1 MDEGGSAKDRRIR
14 ELERQLEAK
23 DSTRNPFV
31 YSNQEQLRVKD
42 QQLKEEKEV
51 ANAEKA
57 TIREEANRRLEAV
70 NTEKTTIRE
79 EADRRLEAVNTE
91 KTTIR
96 EEADRR
102 LEAANAEIAEATRR
116 HQDVMG
122 ELQST
127 RIELQS
133 EIQFTRDTLQR
144 QIAKLERLLRWK
156 SITST
161 RNPAHENLTH
171 KFIISAG
178 RKLGI
183 FAPPPPTSGRR
194 HAG

>member
-1 MDEGGSAKDRRIR
+1 
-14 ELERQLEAK
+14 
-23 DSTRNPFV
+23 
-31 YSNQEQLRVKD
+31 
-42 QQLKEEKEV
+42 
-51 ANAEKA
+51 
-57 TIREEANRRLEAV
+57 
-70 NTEKTTIRE
+70 
-79 EADRRLEAVNTE
+79 
-91 KTTIR
+91 
-96 EEADRR
+96 
-102 LEAANAEIAEATRR
+102 
-116 HQDVMG
+116 MG

-127 RIELQS
+127 GIELQS

-183 FAPPPPTSGRR
+183 FAPPPRRVEYVMQVDPDGTPRDPITKDKMPTLREGEFMLVSFRARQQGTSARVIHEHGLRGESLLLQGYIAGGIDFCQNVKTVAKRARRR
-194 HAG
+194 HQPQQVPALVDLTGTPAVKKLKG

>member
-1 MDEGGSAKDRRIR
+1 MNSTNNYAFTAMEVETR
-14 ELERQLEAK
+14 RQLADLPWEVGTARLLVSELDREMTLIVEAFLQ
-23 DSTRNPFV
+23 SVQT
-31 YSNQEQLRVKD
+31 LRVKD

-57 TIREEANRRLEAV
+57 TIREEAN
-70 NTEKTTIRE
+70 
-79 EADRRLEAVNTE
+79 RRLEAVNTE

-183 FAPPPPTSGRR
+183 FAPPTTSGRR